1 MNKVPINMY
10 LSYYGKETI
19 DLDTHG
25 KSSGRSG
32 NYSTNYQIAGR
43 EKMTPDEVRLLDNNY
58 ALCFIRGERP
68 IKDYKYDILKH
79 PNIALT
85 TDGGEKPYIHGKT
98 DKASAS
104 IIVLDENN
112 GEEIVTNFC
121 QKKKLRHL
129 LGRNKYTLKNKKIL
143 KQVLKNIAR
152 ILFYIVILFIAQAS
166 NVFAADDPLAVV
178 NNLSNFI
185 FGLIRAVGMIILGF
199 GVVQVGMS
207 LKSHDPS
214 QRANGIM
221 TLAGGIVIT
230 FAKEILNI
238 ITGG

>member
-1 MNKVPINMY
+1 MNY
-10 LSYYGKETI
+10 
-19 DLDTHG
+19 
-25 KSSGRSG
+25 
-32 NYSTNYQIAGR
+32 
-43 EKMTPDEVRLLDNNY
+43 
-58 ALCFIRGERP
+58 
-68 IKDYKYDILKH
+68 
-79 PNIALT
+79 
-85 TDGGEKPYIHGKT
+85 
-98 DKASAS
+98 
-104 IIVLDENN
+104 
-112 GEEIVTNFC
+112 C

-129 LGRNKYTLKNKKIL
+129 LGRNKYT
-143 KQVLKNIAR
+143 
-152 ILFYIVILFIAQAS
+152 VILFTAQVS

>member
-1 MNKVPINMY
+1 MNY
-10 LSYYGKETI
+10 
-19 DLDTHG
+19 
-25 KSSGRSG
+25 
-32 NYSTNYQIAGR
+32 
-43 EKMTPDEVRLLDNNY
+43 
-58 ALCFIRGERP
+58 
-68 IKDYKYDILKH
+68 
-79 PNIALT
+79 
-85 TDGGEKPYIHGKT
+85 
-98 DKASAS
+98 
-104 IIVLDENN
+104 
-112 GEEIVTNFC
+112 C

-152 ILFYIVILFIAQAS
+152 ILFYIVILFTAQVS
-166 NVFAADDPLAVV
+166 YVFAADDPLAVV

-230 FAKEILNI
+230 FAKEILNM

>member
-1 MNKVPINMY
+1 M
-10 LSYYGKETI
+10 
-19 DLDTHG
+19 
-25 KSSGRSG
+25 
-32 NYSTNYQIAGR
+32 
-43 EKMTPDEVRLLDNNY
+43 
-58 ALCFIRGERP
+58 
-68 IKDYKYDILKH
+68 
-79 PNIALT
+79 
-85 TDGGEKPYIHGKT
+85 
-98 DKASAS
+98 
-104 IIVLDENN
+104 
-112 GEEIVTNFC
+112 
-121 QKKKLRHL
+121 
-129 LGRNKYTLKNKKIL
+129 KNKKIL